1 MSESITK
8 IDILRGDTIANSVL
22 ITPEKVKLQDKNFQI
37 SSKRSITTFPTLYIK
52 TTDPE
57 INKVIMNFSKGDIIR
72 VSISN
77 EARNSFDIFFE
88 GEFHKKE
95 MRIEKR
101 PESFTIEVDAIHSF
115 YNLSMMQLS
124 SSFDFSGLTFGKFVT
139 SLTHMANIQSPV
151 YITPSLSDTLITGLS
166 YKTNLYRLFK
176 EICLILDATVTFN
189 ENNSVNI
196 DYRTNRVEDLRVQK
210 SKVITDNDIISMVS
224 RDSI

>member
-8 IDILRGDTIANSVL
+8 IDIIRGDTIANSVL

-57 INKVIMNFSKGDIIR
+57 INKVIINFSKGDIIR
-72 VSISN
+72 LSISN

-95 MRIEKR
+95 MRIEKI